1 MNTTLNFVFIIV
13 TAATSL
19 FASSQAIATHEA
31 FAATVVNP
39 PTIIVNPCPL
49 GTIPQ
54 TTTTGAV
61 CLLIPGDGYGY
72 ETGFGPHYWYH
83 PWHHHY

>member
-19 FASSQAIATHEA
+19 FASSQAVATHGA
-31 FAATVVNP
+31 FAATAVNP

-49 GTIPQ
+49 GTIPE
-54 TTTTGAV
+54 TTTTGTA
-61 CLLIPGDGYGY
+61 CLQIPGDDYGY
-72 ETGFGPHYWYH
+72 RTILSNRNT
-83 PWHHHY
+83 